1 MSGEADRLAYDV
13 IVDLVERGSRVLDL
27 GCGDGLLLSRL
38 IAEKGAR
45 GAGVELSQDGVQ
57 AAIARGLSVVQG
69 DLDQGLADYR
79 DGSFD
84 WVILNQT
91 LQALAN
97 PGLVMDEMRR
107 VGKAVLVGFPNC
119 GHWRARAQ
127 LLLTGRMPWQ
137 RSLDYRWYDSPATRL
152 LTIADFRS
160 FCAERGVRIVR
171 EVFLAGP
178 RGDRPRVWP
187 NLRAETGIFVLAG
200 TQGGQTGRGL

>member
-13 IVDLVERGSRVLDL
+13 IVELVERGSRVLDL

-38 IAEKGAR
+38 ITEKGAR
-45 GAGVELSQDGVQ
+45 GTGVELSQAGVQ

-97 PGLVMDEMRR
+97 PGLVLDEMRR
-107 VGKAVLVGFPNC
+107 VGKSVLVGFPNC
-119 GHWRARAQ
+119 GHWQARLQ
-127 LLLTGRMPWQ
+127 LLLTGRMPKQ
-137 RSLDYRWYDSPATRL
+137 SSLDYRWYDKPATRL
-152 LTIADFRS
+152 LTVADFRAY
-160 FCAERGVRIVR
+160 CAERGIHIVR
-171 EVFLAGP
+171 EVFLAGKA
-178 RGDRPRVWP
+178 GDRPRVWP

-200 TQGGQTGRGL
+200 TQGGQVGRGS